1 MRFTSEQGWI
11 EITFDHYATDA
22 EAWSSGLYDEKNSV
36 ELGFDFSLEEIGW
49 GCVGFEYVLTT
60 DIKAIEKG
68 ARDILNSFTDEFSYS
83 VSFPYPVLL
92 DDKEFCV
99 FRFSRNDEDIKVDLR
114 IWDGLCEYIKITQVL
129 NKDAFSAVAEELIQA
144 ALKFPVR

>member
-11 EITFDHYATDA
+11 EITFDHYAEDA
-22 EAWSSGLYDEKNSV
+22 GCWRGGLFDEKNSV
-36 ELGFDFSLEEIGW
+36 ELGFDFSLKEVGW
-49 GCVGFEYVLTT
+49 GCVGDEYFLTT

-68 ARDILNSFTDEFSYS
+68 ACDILSYVTDMFSYS

-92 DDKEFCV
+92 DDKEFCA
-99 FRFSRNDEDIKVDLR
+99 FSFSRNDEDIKVDLR

-129 NKDAFSAVAEELIQA
+129 DKNAFLAVAEELTQA
-144 ALKFPVR
+144 ASKFPVR